1 MASAQIYLLDSI
13 ENLGISGIQGHL
25 GKVKAGVAMGLY
37 YYYYYSRLYLSFFNR

>member
-25 GKVKAGVAMGLY
+25 GKVKAGVAMGL
-37 YYYYYSRLYLSFFNR
+37 LLSTISFFFNR